1 MGYTHM
7 MVRSVIL
14 GQKSKKTNG
23 KNTVE
28 ENDPDNIFACPVTN
42 GDTEVPA
49 KEEAEKVIEEIKE
62 EKAAKEEAEKVIE
75 EKAAKEEAEET
86 SIIAG
91 NNIVDAEPEE
101 KPVTEENKPKKRGRK
116 TNK

>member
-62 EKAAKEEAEKVIE
+62 EKAAKEEAE
-75 EKAAKEEAEET
+75 ET

-101 KPVTEENKPKKRGRK
+101 TPVTEENKPKKRGRK
-116 TNK
+116 TNR

>member
-62 EKAAKEEAEKVIE
+62 EKAAKEEAEETSII
-75 EKAAKEEAEET
+75 AGNNEET

>member
-1 MGYTHM
+1 M

-49 KEEAEKVIEEIKE
+49 KEEAEKIVEEIKE
-62 EKAAKEEAEKVIE
+62 EKAAEK
-75 EKAAKEEAEET
+75 EAEET
-86 SIIAG
+86 SMIAG

-101 KPVTEENKPKKRGRK
+101 KPVTEENKPRKRGRK
-116 TNK
+116 AKM

>member
-1 MGYTHM
+1 M

-28 ENDPDNIFACPVTN
+28 ENDPENIFACPVTN

-49 KEEAEKVIEEIKE
+49 KEEAEKIVEEIKE
-62 EKAAKEEAEKVIE
+62 EKAAEK
-75 EKAAKEEAEET
+75 EAEET
-86 SIIAG
+86 SMIAG

-101 KPVTEENKPKKRGRK
+101 EPVTEEIKPRKRGRK
-116 TNK
+116 AKM

>member
-49 KEEAEKVIEEIKE
+49 KEEAEKIVEEIKE
-62 EKAAKEEAEKVIE
+62 EKAAEK
-75 EKAAKEEAEET
+75 EAEET
-86 SIIAG
+86 SMIAG
-91 NNIVDAEPEE
+91 NNIVDTEPEKE
-101 KPVTEENKPKKRGRK
+101 PVTEEIKPRKRGRK
-116 TNK
+116 AKM

>member
-1 MGYTHM
+1 M

-62 EKAAKEEAEKVIE
+62 EKAAEK
-75 EKAAKEEAEET
+75 EAEET

-91 NNIVDAEPEE
+91 NNIVDTELEE

-116 TNK
+116 TNR